1 MTDKNLLNRPS
12 STTLDLL
19 LSRRSGSAKTMTA
32 PGPSPSELALILKAA
47 ARVPDHGK
55 LFPWRFIV
63 IEGDARARMGEIL
76 VAALDETERASPE
89 RIEQERNRFLR
100 APTVVTVVSRVREM
114 IAIPVWEQQLSAG
127 AVCQTLLLAAHS
139 LGYVGNWL
147 TEWCAYRPAVK
158 NALGLSSGE
167 RIAGFIYLGTAAQPL
182 EERVRPDM
190 TALVTRF

>member
-1 MTDKNLLNRPS
+1 MTNSAPLNCPS
-12 STTLDLL
+12 PTTIDLL
-19 LSRRSGSAKTMTA
+19 LSRRSGSAKAMAA
-32 PGPSPSELALILKAA
+32 PGPSAFELALILKAA

-63 IEGDARARMGEIL
+63 FEGEARARMGEIL
-76 VAALDETERASPE
+76 IAALDDSERASPE
-89 RIEQERNRFLR
+89 RVEQERNRFLR
-100 APTVVTVVSRVREM
+100 APTVVAVISRVREM

-158 NALGLSSGE
+158 DELGLSSGE
-167 RIAGFIYLGTAAQPL
+167 RIAGFIYLGTATQAL
-182 EERVRPDM
+182 EERLRPDM
-190 TALVTRF
+190 DMLVTRF

>member
-1 MTDKNLLNRPS
+1 M
-12 STTLDLL
+12 
-19 LSRRSGSAKTMTA
+19 AA
-32 PGPSPSELALILKAA
+32 PGPSAFELALILKAA

-63 IEGDARARMGEIL
+63 FEGEARARMGEIL
-76 VAALDETERASPE
+76 IAALDDSERASPE
-89 RIEQERNRFLR
+89 RVEQERNRFLR
-100 APTVVTVVSRVREM
+100 APTVVAVISRVREM

-158 NALGLSSGE
+158 DGLGLSSGE
-167 RIAGFIYLGTAAQPL
+167 RIAGFIYLGTATQAL
-182 EERVRPDM
+182 EERLRPDM
-190 TALVTRF
+190 DMLVTRF